1 MKTPSSPCL
10 SKWQYQ
16 KCIDQHWPNLVFR
29 ENQILE
35 RSILN
40 KDLTEKDDLIFDLN
54 KRKIRKNS
62 FFSLNRKFKMV
73 IMIVIVLL
81 LLIMTEKLLLFF

>member
-40 KDLTEKDDLIFDLN
+40 KDLTEKDDLIFDL
-54 KRKIRKNS
+54 KNS